1 MCGRFVIA
9 FTDGF
14 HARFRVGD
22 GSVKVT
28 PRFNVAPSQDAP
40 IVLRESPNRLEMMH
54 WGLIP
59 SWSKAER
66 TGLKLINARSESV
79 MEKPMFKRLMEDHR
93 CLVPAT
99 GFYEWMNTEEGKV
112 PYYFSSKRGDYMG
125 FAGLY
130 DRWHSPEGSVVSSFT
145 ILTTAA
151 NELMSPIHD
160 RMPVIV
166 RPEDEDIWVERKSL
180 DPNIMG
186 RVLTPYPSDELVAY
200 PVAKMV
206 RNPEVEGPDL
216 IRPVEHGTRTVQMHL

>member
-22 GSVKVT
+22 NDVKVT
-28 PRFNVAPSQDAP
+28 PRFNIAPSQDVP
-40 IVLRESPNRLEMMH
+40 IVLRDSPNRLEMMH

-79 MEKPMFKRLMEDHR
+79 MEKPMFKRLIGDHR

-99 GFYEWMNTEEGKV
+99 GFYEWMTTDEGKV
-112 PYYFSSKRGDYMG
+112 PFYISSKRGDFLG
-125 FAGLY
+125 FAGLF
-130 DRWHSPEGSVVSSFT
+130 DQWHSPEGLVISSFT
-145 ILTTAA
+145 IITTAA
-151 NELMSPIHD
+151 NELMNPIHD

-166 RPEDEDIWVERKSL
+166 RPEDEDIWVERKAL
-180 DPNIMG
+180 DPGIM
-186 RVLTPYPSDELVAY
+186 RRILAPYPSEELVAHQ
-200 PVAKMV
+200 VAKMV
-206 RNPEVEGPDL
+206 RNPGAEGPDL
-216 IRPVEHGTRTVQMHL
+216 IRPVEQGARTVQMHL